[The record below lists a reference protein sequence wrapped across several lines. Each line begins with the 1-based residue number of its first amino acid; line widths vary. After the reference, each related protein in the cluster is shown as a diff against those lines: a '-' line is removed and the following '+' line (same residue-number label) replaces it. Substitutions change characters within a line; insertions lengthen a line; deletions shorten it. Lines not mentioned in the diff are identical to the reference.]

1 MLSTPSPAALAL
13 TTGLSVLLAP
23 SQALADK
30 MYSAVGNA
38 LFKRIW
44 STRASSVAN
53 SDGLGPLFN
62 TRSCHACHP
71 SGNGSGGLK
80 LLPGE
85 KLHDGFAL
93 KMIPTDPHYGNQ
105 LQPSGAISVL
115 GEGTLHVSAGA
126 GAGTTASAGTKASAG
141 PSASTGYDDGQQTF
155 AVTKELTLTVKD
167 MNYGP
172 ITSPI
177 SLRMAPRLY
186 MKVLRG
192 QVPLAQLKAWAD
204 PEDRNKDGVSGRIRW
219 RGTKDSPQPGMYGWR
234 GDAATLLN
242 QVADAFHTDMGL
254 SSRLHEA
261 PAGDC
266 TPYQKKCRAVA
277 GKPMPEH
284 EVTDTV
290 LNYTTRFSGE
300 IGKADYRSRY
310 SAKATESPAFKNGLK
325 LFMDARCGECH
336 QPTFVSKQGKTE
348 YLFSDGLLHDMGEA
362 LADPGSEQN
371 EERREWLTPP
381 LTGIGY
387 FAARS
392 KAPLSYLH
400 DGRVRSIDA
409 AILAHDGEGEAAKK
423 KYQALAKPVR
433 EQLVEFIKTL

>member
-1 MLSTPSPAALAL
+1 MMTPAKALAIPIALAALFTLEA
-13 TTGLSVLLAP
+13 AK
-23 SQALADK
+23 ADK

-93 KMIPTDPHYGNQ
+93 KMIPTDPHYGDQ
-105 LQPSGAISVL
+105 LQPHGAISVL
-115 GEGTLHVSAGA
+115 GEGTLHVSKTAAG
-126 GAGTTASAGTKASAG
+126 GGTQPFAKNQQSFAATK
-141 PSASTGYDDGQQTF
+141 D
-155 AVTKELTLTVKD
+155 LTLAVKD

-172 ITSPI
+172 ITSAI

-186 MKVLRG
+186 MKVIRG
-192 QVPLAQLKAWAD
+192 QLPLAQLKAWAD
-204 PEDRNKDGVSGRIRW
+204 PKDKNKDGVSGRIRW
-219 RGTKDSPQPGMYGWR
+219 LGTKDNPQPGMYGWR
-234 GDAATLLN
+234 GDAATLLD
-242 QVADAFHTDMGL
+242 QVAGAFSTDMGL
-254 SSRLHEA
+254 SSRLKEA

-266 TPYQKKCRAVA
+266 TPYQKKCIAVA
-277 GKPMPEH
+277 GKPMEEH
-284 EVTDTV
+284 EVTNTV

-300 IGKADYRSRY
+300 IGKADYRRRY
-310 SAKATESPAFKNGLK
+310 GSKNTASPAFQDGLK
-325 LFMDARCGECH
+325 LFAKASCDGCH

-348 YLFSDGLLHDMGEA
+348 YLFSDGLLHDMGKE
-362 LADPGSEQN
+362 LADPGSEAI

-381 LTGIGY
+381 LTGLAY

-392 KAPLSYLH
+392 KTPLAYLH

-409 AILAHDGEGEAAKK
+409 AILAHGGEAEASKK
-423 KYQALAKPVR
+423 KYQALPKPAR
-433 EQLVEFIKTL
+433 ERLVEFIKTL

>member
-1 MLSTPSPAALAL
+1 MRKKTWIAAL
-13 TTGLSVLLAP
+13 GLISGSLLLANV
-23 SQALADK
+23 SSSAKADK

-44 STRASSVAN
+44 STRPSSVAN

-71 SGNGSGGLK
+71 SGNGSGGLMVA
-80 LLPGE
+80 PGE
-85 KLHDGFAL
+85 KLHDGFAV
-93 KMIPTDPHYGNQ
+93 KMIPTDPFYGNQ
-105 LQPSGAISVL
+105 IQPNGAIGIL
-115 GEGTLHVSAGA
+115 GEGTLHVSSVSKPQDRAFA
-126 GAGTTASAGTKASAG
+126 DRQQSFRATK
-141 PSASTGYDDGQQTF
+141 DL
-155 AVTKELTLTVKD
+155 ELTIKD

-186 MKVLRG
+186 MKVTRG
-192 QVPLAQLKAWAD
+192 QIPLAQLKAWAD
-204 PEDRNKDGVSGRIRW
+204 PKDKNKDGVSGRIRW
-219 RGTKDSPQPGMYGWR
+219 LGQDQPGMYGWR
-234 GDAATLLN
+234 GDAATLIN

-266 TPYQKKCRAVA
+266 TPKQKKCVGAA
-277 GKPMPEH
+277 GKPMEVH

-290 LNYTTRFSGE
+290 LNYTARFSGD
-300 IGKADYRSRY
+300 IGKRDYAKRY
-310 SAKATESPAFKNGLK
+310 SKEKVSSPEFVAGLK
-325 LFMDARCGECH
+325 LFTATRCGECH

-348 YLFSDGLLHDMGEA
+348 YLFSNGLLHDMGEE
-362 LADPGSEQN
+362 LGDPGSEHL

-387 FAARS
+387 FSARS
-392 KAPLSYLH
+392 KKPLSYMH
-400 DGRVRSIDA
+400 DGRVQTIDA
-409 AILAHDGEGEAAKK
+409 AILAHSGESRASRDKYKALPQKAKD
-423 KYQALAKPVR
+423 
-433 EQLVEFIKTL
+433 QLVAFIKKL

>member
-1 MLSTPSPAALAL
+1 MMLPTKVLAIPISVAAL
-13 TTGLSVLLAP
+13 LAMG
-23 SQALADK
+23 AAKADK

-71 SGNGSGGLK
+71 SGSGSGGLK

-93 KMIPTDPHYGNQ
+93 KMIPTDPYYGNQ
-105 LQPSGAISVL
+105 LQPQGAISVL
-115 GEGTLHVSAGA
+115 GEGTLHVMKTAAAG
-126 GAGTTASAGTKASAG
+126 GTK
-141 PSASTGYDDGQQTF
+141 PF
-155 AVTKELTLTVKD
+155 AKGEQSFAATSELTLTVKD

-172 ITSPI
+172 ITSGI

-186 MKVLRG
+186 MKVIRG

-204 PEDRNKDGVSGRIRW
+204 PKDRNKDGVSGRIRW
-219 RGTKDSPQPGMYGWR
+219 LGSKDSPQPGMYGWR
-234 GDAATLLN
+234 GDAATLLD
-242 QVADAFHTDMGL
+242 QVAGAFATDMGL

-266 TPYQKKCRAVA
+266 TPNQKKCLAVA
-277 GKPMPEH
+277 GKPMKEH
-284 EVTDTV
+284 EVTNTV

-300 IGKADYRSRY
+300 IGKADYRRRY
-310 SAKATESPAFKNGLK
+310 SPKNTTSPAFKRGLA
-325 LFMDARCGECH
+325 LFTKARCGECH
-336 QPTFVSKQGKTE
+336 QPSFVSKQGKTE
-348 YLFSDGLLHDMGEA
+348 FLFSDGLLHDMGKE
-362 LADPGSEQN
+362 LSDPGSEGS

-381 LTGIGY
+381 LTGLAY

-392 KAPLSYLH
+392 KAPLAYMH
-400 DGRVRSIDA
+400 DGRVRSVDA
-409 AILAHDGEGEAAKK
+409 AILAHGGEAEGSKK
-423 KYQALAKPVR
+423 AYQALAGPAR
-433 EQLVEFIKTL
+433 ERLVEFIKTL